1 MKPAADAIP
10 GGRAP
15 LHERLRRLL
24 FLVPYVSKN
33 PGLPVD
39 DVAAALGISKEALL
53 EELDLLTLVG
63 RPPFQPDDF
72 IDIYVEDNKVYVDL
86 DQRLSAPPRLTAA
99 EGVALAA
106 AAELLRPAGGGALDS
121 ALGRLEKV
129 LPQGARARYREMAR
143 QLDLAVDA
151 PPGLAQLSQA
161 VVERREVDFDYFTA
175 ARGATERRSVQP
187 HELFSHR
194 GQWYLAAHCLSRGD
208 RRLFRL
214 DRIANLTVTERRF
227 DEPQDGPAKHL
238 PQPARARGPVRVRF
252 SPTTAHYA
260 AERFGGDARWVEGDR
275 LEVTVPGD
283 SERWLTSWVLSFGGE
298 AEVVE
303 PDWAREAVARAAR
316 ASLDSRV

>member
-1 MKPAADAIP
+1 MKSADKVE

-24 FLVPYVSKN
+24 FLVPFVSRH
-33 PGLPVD
+33 PGQTVD
-39 DVAAALGISKEALL
+39 EVASALGISREALL

-72 IDIYVEDNKVYVDL
+72 IDIYVEDERVYVDL

-106 AAELLRPAGGGALDS
+106 AAELLRPAAGDALDS
-121 ALGRLEKV
+121 ALARLEKV
-129 LPQGARARYREMAR
+129 LPQSARTRYREMAR

-151 PPGLAQLSQA
+151 PLGLAQLSQA
-161 VVERREVDFDYFTA
+161 VVERREVELDYFSA
-175 ARGATERRSVQP
+175 GRGSTERRVVQP

-194 GQWYLAAHCLSRGD
+194 GQWYLAAHCHARGD

-214 DRIANLTVTERRF
+214 DRIAQLTVTDRTF
-227 DEPQDGPAKHL
+227 AAPAPHAASRL
-238 PQPARARGPVRVRF
+238 PDPARARGPVRVRF
-252 SPTTAHYA
+252 SASAAPYA
-260 AERFGGDARWVEGDR
+260 AERFGGDAVWVDGGK

-283 SERWLTSWVLSFGGE
+283 SERWLSSWVLSFGGE

-303 PDWAREAVARAAR
+303 PVWAREAVARAAM
-316 ASLDSRV
+316 ASLDS